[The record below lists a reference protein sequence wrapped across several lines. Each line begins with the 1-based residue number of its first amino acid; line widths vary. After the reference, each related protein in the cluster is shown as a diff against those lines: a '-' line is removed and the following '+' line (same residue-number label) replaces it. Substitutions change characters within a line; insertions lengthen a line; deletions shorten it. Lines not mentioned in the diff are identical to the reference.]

1 MGDVNALAKQVS
13 EAGIDGFTMIVDPR
27 AKVAGVPDEFIGVRY
42 QYVPEF
48 SGDKNWESNVSDL
61 RGRLQDLADNLMSQ
75 SEIAFANVV
84 KYDTLVL
91 GEKDYGN
98 FNTGTGTGYTEGR
111 GASWIRR
118 ADSARNEASA
128 RGIES
133 GKQAQRPTG
142 FQRVGN
148 ESRQPARADLESE
161 VKKRAIKEELLS
173 PAKLL
178 TRKRGVQ

>member
-1 MGDVNALAKQVS
+1 M
-13 EAGIDGFTMIVDPR
+13 
-27 AKVAGVPDEFIGVRY
+27 RY

-48 SGDKNWESNVSDL
+48 SGDKNWQANADAL
-61 RGRLQDLADNLMSQ
+61 RGKLQDLADNLMSQ

-84 KYDTLVL
+84 EYDTLVL

-98 FNTGTGTGYTEGR
+98 FNTEAGNGYTEGR
-111 GASWIRR
+111 GASWIGR
-118 ADSARNEASA
+118 ADSARNEASV

-133 GKQAQRPTG
+133 GRQAQRPTG
-142 FQRVGN
+142 FQRIGN
-148 ESRQPARADLESE
+148 ESRQPAKADLESE
-161 VKKRAIKEELLS
+161 VKKRAIAQELLS